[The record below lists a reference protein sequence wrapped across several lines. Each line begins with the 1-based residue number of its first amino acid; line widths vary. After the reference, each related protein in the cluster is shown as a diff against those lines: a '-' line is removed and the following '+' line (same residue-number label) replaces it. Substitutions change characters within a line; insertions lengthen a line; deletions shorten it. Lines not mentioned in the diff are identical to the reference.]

1 MATATTRTQFFALC
15 RECDLEGKCRE
26 GKAWEK
32 GYLAILYK
40 FYCIAITHV
49 IFLYYGTQK
58 AEVFTQ
64 GVLTTA
70 SYRKMVLVE
79 YFIFPSLRNNKFYGK
94 AITVGVDLLCLIFF
108 FILALRGTNIRIAE
122 QG

>member
-1 MATATTRTQFFALC
+1 M
-15 RECDLEGKCRE
+15 
-26 GKAWEK
+26 
-32 GYLAILYK
+32 
-40 FYCIAITHV
+40 
-49 IFLYYGTQK
+49 
-58 AEVFTQ
+58 Q